1 MSPITLPDH
10 SPVSAAALR
19 AIAERHGLT
28 DIDAAIDAEP
38 VPLTQTG
45 MINTVYALGEECV
58 LRGPRNHPSHF
69 AQQLRERA
77 AVPAARAAGVRTPA
91 LVALDDSGDILPVP
105 YAIYERVPGTP
116 FELLRHDVRVAPGV
130 WREVGRDLGRLHAA
144 PATGSAGDLAEGAPM
159 PDPRGLV
166 ERRAG
171 EGWFTAMEAHWLL
184 RWLERLAPAA
194 LEPVP
199 KRRIHAD
206 TQPTNVMVDTPV
218 TPAAADGSAPVYQA
232 LIDWGCAQ
240 WGDDAI
246 DIACAPLGAA
256 PFLLEGHREVA
267 PLAADESAEARVL
280 WRNWQI
286 ALATLPLGAVPGF
299 SWGENPTAR
308 VIDTLR
314 FFAAQPDGRWQIW
327 RPEA

>member
-10 SPVSAAALR
+10 APVSAAALR
-19 AIAERHGLT
+19 AVAARHGLT
-28 DIDAAIDAEP
+28 GIDGAP

-45 MINTVYALGEECV
+45 MINTVYALGPHLV
-58 LRGPRNHPSHF
+58 LRVPRNHPGHV
-69 AQQLRERA
+69 AQLLRERA

-91 LVALDDSGDILPVP
+91 LVAFDDSREILPVP
-105 YAIYERVPGTP
+105 YAVYERVAGTP
-116 FELLRHDVRVAPGV
+116 FELLGHDVRAAPAV
-130 WREVGRDLGRLHAA
+130 WRELGRDLGRLHAGA
-144 PATGSAGDLAEGAPM
+144 AKTGGARDLSEGAPM
-159 PDPRGLV
+159 PDPRDLV

-171 EGWFTAMEAHWLL
+171 EGWFTAMEARWLL

-199 KRRIHAD
+199 KRLIHAD
-206 TQPTNVMVDTPV
+206 TQPTNVLVAVPDGAA
-218 TPAAADGSAPVYQA
+218 PAYEA

-240 WGDDAI
+240 WGDDAV

-256 PFLLEGHREVA
+256 PLLLEGHREIA
-267 PLAADESAEARVL
+267 PLTADESAEARVL
-280 WRNWQI
+280 WHNWQI
-286 ALATLPLGAVPGF
+286 ALATLPRGAVPGF

-314 FFAAQPDGRWQIW
+314 FFAAQPGGRWQTW
-327 RPEA
+327 RPKA